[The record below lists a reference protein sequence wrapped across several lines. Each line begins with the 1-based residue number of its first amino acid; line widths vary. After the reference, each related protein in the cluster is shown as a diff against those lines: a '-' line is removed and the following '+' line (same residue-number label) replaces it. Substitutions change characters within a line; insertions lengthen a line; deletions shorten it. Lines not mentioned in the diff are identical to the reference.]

1 MSRLPAWIDALF
13 VIIYINHIIK
23 QTTKMVNE
31 TKTFAEYKTPK
42 CRAIQLKSS
51 DSLLAG
57 SPADT
62 TINDWEKDPD
72 AIDL

>member
-1 MSRLPAWIDALF
+1 
-13 VIIYINHIIK
+13 
-23 QTTKMVNE
+23 MVNE